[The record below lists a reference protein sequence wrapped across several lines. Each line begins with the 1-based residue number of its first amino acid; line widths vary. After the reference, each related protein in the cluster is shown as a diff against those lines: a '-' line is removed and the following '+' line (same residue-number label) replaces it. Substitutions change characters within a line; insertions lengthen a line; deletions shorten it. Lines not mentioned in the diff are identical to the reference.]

1 MDISRLLNNTDAEPT
16 ASSSPLKP
24 EPHTTNSHGNNNQ
37 RHLATSSLSRIPQS
51 SPFRSLLPKQEW
63 PLGAG
68 VHSRIPQEPAKGR
81 SGPCLLHPPYGTSRV
96 KDKNPF
102 SPAEDAAM
110 IYLLENLGVSRRYL
124 LSAIFGRTHG
134 NINIRR
140 DELYD
145 YRYCRGCPS
154 CHMVMQRL
162 FNIKQQYQGARWTI
176 SQELSNGKVDVLV
189 PPPRRIRSFENF
201 PLPVIARVRGRS
213 RKISLSVSSGGLSVQ
228 WDQRTLR
235 SSSDYY
241 HTFHS
246 RPLRRTGSWTL
257 LRLGP
262 CLQRTSVPEK

>member
-1 MDISRLLNNTDAEPT
+1 MEISQLLNNTDAGPT
-16 ASSSPLKP
+16 ASISPLEP
-24 EPHTTNSHGNNNQ
+24 EPHTANSHGNNNQ

-51 SPFRSLLPKQEW
+51 SP
-63 PLGAG
+63 LGAG
-68 VHSRIPQEPAKGR
+68 AHSRILQEPAKGW

-134 NINIRR
+134 NINIQR

-162 FNIKQQYQGARWTI
+162 FNIKQQ
-176 SQELSNGKVDVLV
+176 
-189 PPPRRIRSFENF
+189 
-201 PLPVIARVRGRS
+201 
-213 RKISLSVSSGGLSVQ
+213 
-228 WDQRTLR
+228 
-235 SSSDYY
+235 
-241 HTFHS
+241 
-246 RPLRRTGSWTL
+246 
-257 LRLGP
+257 
-262 CLQRTSVPEK
+262 